1 MQALNVSETKGS
13 GVKTVRTLG
22 AVAMSLAMAGGVSV
36 AAQASAHASPGTATV
51 RAAADSCAYPYVCLF
66 KNGVKIGQF
75 KDVTSTWQ
83 NLPSRPSGP
92 NLIIQNTRRDD
103 VAYIRWSTGTTTCI
117 PPQRSFTVSSG
128 TLTGIRISS
137 SATC

>member
-1 MQALNVSETKGS
+1 MTI
-13 GVKTVRTLG
+13 
-22 AVAMSLAMAGGVSV
+22 AMAGGVSL
-36 AAQASAHASPGTATV
+36 ATQATAQASPGAVTA
-51 RAAADSCAYPYVCLF
+51 RAAADTCSYPYVCLF

-92 NLIIQNTRRDD
+92 NLVVQNTRNDD
-103 VAYIRWSTGTTTCI
+103 VAYIRWSGGSTACI
-117 PPQRSFTVSSG
+117 PPKRSFTVSSG

-137 SATC
+137 AATC